1 MTTVPEIFR
10 KDLSVLANF
19 FTAVTMETK
28 NVKVS
33 VQEALSNMVEAYQ
46 DVETWANEDVIR
58 TIENILEENIDK
70 VLKV

>member
-1 MTTVPEIFR
+1 MIFFHR
-10 KDLSVLANF
+10 ANF
-19 FTAVTMETK
+19 FTAVTIETK

-46 DVETWANEDVIR
+46 DVETWANEDVIK
-58 TIENILEENIDK
+58 TIESILEENIDK

>member
-1 MTTVPEIFR
+1 
-10 KDLSVLANF
+10 
-19 FTAVTMETK
+19 METK

-46 DVETWANEDVIR
+46 DIENWADEDAIR

-70 VLKV
+70 VVKSDVFQFILVILIEFFIYLL